1 MKQKKC
7 LSIVL
12 ILLVWLPQL
21 VLAQKENPLSK
32 LKGGQWLEM
41 QVTNL
46 RTTSDMSTIYTYELR
61 YVMKKIQAN
70 GSRDFHVTVQRMGI
84 QSAYP
89 KGSWVG
95 YDSYYPPYLQNRPH
109 VNKPSFQFSTNKNW
123 KITSLKAMAE
133 ITTVPLYEMLPRKKG
148 GGISM
153 EVMPVDTNAVHRIT
167 EALIAGRRDNEV
179 VRANLIAASFPL
191 PDNMV
196 VQGKFTNL
204 PAKGK
209 SYLNLSYAEGEK
221 NLPLKP
227 DGSFYYSFVMDK
239 HDPIRVTYSDGMNS
253 YSISTHIGSG
263 DTLVLHADARDFVG
277 TAQFIGNNSTDANLG
292 IKLFALGEKY
302 KEQAEAIAFDN
313 KGMVNFMELQ
323 KKQHA
328 EFVALAG
335 PVYID
340 FSYHKMKHLVG
351 QAQAKLDFLYKAR
364 WLSSPNA
371 EAAFRDFPKDFFLS
385 IDTLPIFM
393 NWNKASWFTGYLH
406 DYKMYQSER
415 VSMVN
420 NSSIGFLPDFALSL
434 TYLKAFPLYHSLAEA
449 FEDDLSNSTWKEAR
463 KLAPYYDDFIRNCG
477 DMELNNQVI
486 EKWNLINSWAPGGNS
501 PLSSLKLA
509 DGSVLDLKKFK
520 GKTLSLTLNFHYP
533 EKIEHL
539 ISRIKKADPKKVHF
553 VIAQLKE
560 ENYPKSNI
568 DSIFKS
574 LPNVTYVQ
582 VLPYDEE
589 LEKKV
594 MIEHFDIK
602 TFMLDP
608 DFKVI
613 DDNIDEANL
622 QGAAMKFEEALKKAL
637 TPKQMGKA
645 EKAALIKTI
654 GWSAGSILFTF
665 LFIFF
670 INRGRI
676 ASIRKKE
683 AVMRQIKEL
692 EIKAIRSQMNPH
704 FMFNA
709 LNSIQSLINNQ
720 QYKQANIYLEKFSV
734 LMRRVLNNSEKSF
747 VPLSDE
753 QEAVTLYCEL
763 EKLRFD
769 FEFTIHTDAGIN
781 ADLTEIPGMIIQPLV
796 ENSIVHGLAQKG
808 NAGKLSV
815 RITTDQS
822 YLTIEVRDN
831 GTGLNPQSEIDQGF
845 GLKLVRER
853 LDLLNA
859 GGANGKLTLSSN
871 LGPGESGTTAV
882 LIIPID

>member
-1 MKQKKC
+1 MKQKKH
-7 LSIVL
+7 LTITF
-12 ILLVWLPQL
+12 ILLIWLPQL
-21 VLAQKENPLSK
+21 VLAQKENPLAK
-32 LKGGQWLEM
+32 LKSGQWLEM

-46 RTTSDMSTIYTYELR
+46 RTLDLSTIYTYELR
-61 YVMKKIQAN
+61 YVLKKIQAN

-84 QSAYP
+84 QSAFP

-109 VNKPSFQFSTNKNW
+109 VNKPSFQFSTNKDW
-123 KITSLKAMAE
+123 KVTNLKALAE
-133 ITTVPLYEMLPRKKG
+133 IATVPLYEMLPRKKSG
-148 GGISM
+148 GASM
-153 EVMPVDTNAVHRIT
+153 EIMPVDTSAVHQIT
-167 EALIAGRRDNEV
+167 EALITGRRDNEV
-179 VRANLIAASFPL
+179 VQATLIAASFPL

-196 VQGKFTNL
+196 IQGKLTNL
-204 PAKGK
+204 PTNTKP
-209 SYLNLSYAEGEK
+209 YLNIYYVADEK
-221 NLPLKP
+221 NLQLKP
-227 DGSFYYSFVMDK
+227 DGSFSYSFVMDK
-239 HDPIRVTYSDGMNS
+239 RDPISLTYSDGRNS
-253 YSISTHIGSG
+253 YSISTYADFG
-263 DTLVLHADARDFVG
+263 DTLVLQADARDFVG
-277 TAQFIGNNSTDANLG
+277 TAQFIGDKAAGANLG
-292 IKLFALGEKY
+292 MKLFALGAKY
-302 KEQAEAIAFDN
+302 KEQAEAIAFDD
-313 KGMVNFMELQ
+313 KGMVNFLELQ

-328 EFVALAG
+328 EFVAVAG
-335 PVYID
+335 PVYMD

-364 WLSSPNA
+364 WLSAPNA

-393 NWNKASWFTGYLH
+393 NWNKASWFTNYLH
-406 DYKMYQSER
+406 DYKLYQSER

-434 TYLKAFPLYHSLAEA
+434 TYLKAFPLYYSLAEA
-449 FEDDLSNSTWKEAR
+449 FEQDLSNSTWKEAR
-463 KLAPYYDDFIRNCG
+463 KLAPYYDDCIRNCG
-477 DMELNNQVI
+477 DMELNSQVVD
-486 EKWNLINSWAPGGNS
+486 KWNLLNSWAPGSNS
-501 PLSSLKLA
+501 PLTSLKLA
-509 DGSVLDLKKFK
+509 DGAVLDLRKFK
-520 GKTLSLTLNFHYP
+520 GKTLSITFNFHYP
-533 EKIEHL
+533 DKIEHL
-539 ISRIKKADPKKVHF
+539 IARLKKADPKKVHF
-553 VIAQLKE
+553 VIVQLKE
-560 ENYPKSNI
+560 EDYPKSNV

-574 LPNVTYVQ
+574 LPNVTYVE

-589 LEKKV
+589 LDKKV
-594 MIEHFDIK
+594 MIDHFDIK

-613 DDNIDEANL
+613 DDNIDETNHP
-622 QGAAMKFEEALKKAL
+622 GAAMKFEEALKKAS
-637 TPKQMGKA
+637 TPKQMGKD

-665 LFIFF
+665 LVLTLV
-670 INRGRI
+670 NKRRV
-676 ASIRKKE
+676 ASVRKKE
-683 AVMRQIKEL
+683 ALKRQIKEL

-753 QEAVTLYCEL
+753 LEAVTLYCEL

-769 FEFTIHTDAGIN
+769 FEFTIHIDRGIN

-808 NAGKLSV
+808 SAGQLDV

-831 GTGLNPQSEIDQGF
+831 GTGLNPRSGNDQGF

-859 GGANGKLTLSSN
+859 GGADGKLTLSSN
-871 LGPGESGTTAV
+871 LGTGESGTTAV
-882 LIIPID
+882 LMIPID